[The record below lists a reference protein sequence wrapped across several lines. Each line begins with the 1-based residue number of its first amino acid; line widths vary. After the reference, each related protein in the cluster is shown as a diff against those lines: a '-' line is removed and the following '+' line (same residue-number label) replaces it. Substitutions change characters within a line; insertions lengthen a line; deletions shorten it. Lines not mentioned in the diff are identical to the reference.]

1 VTRSTL
7 PTPRDLQRRIAA
19 ERVGLP
25 FLLYRGDD
33 GSEQLFT
40 LTKDLERVTVGRG
53 AACDVHLPL
62 DPEVSRLHAELE
74 RLGDTWVLVD
84 DGLSRNGTF
93 ANGERITARH
103 RLAGGDVVRCGDTLL
118 TFRDPAEAVH
128 DSTRPASDGP
138 PEGLTA
144 SQRRVLEALCRP
156 LGEGGNYAMPASNQA
171 IADELVLTV
180 GAVKGHLRALFE
192 KLGVEDLAQNRKR
205 LRLVER
211 AVETGLISLRDF
223 EPSPPIDR

>member
-1 VTRSTL
+1 VSRAAP

-19 ERVGLP
+19 ERIGLP

-33 GSEQLFT
+33 GGEQLFT
-40 LTKDLERVTVGRG
+40 LSKGLEQMTIGR
-53 AACDVHLPL
+53 ADACEVHLPL

-74 RLGDTWVLVD
+74 RLGATWVLVD

-93 ANGERITARH
+93 VNGERVVGRH
-103 RLAGGDVVRCGDTLL
+103 RLANGDVIRCGDTLL
-118 TFRDPAEAVH
+118 TFRDPARVVR

-138 PEGLTA
+138 PEALTE

-156 LGEGGNYAMPASNQA
+156 LGEGGAYAMPASNQA
-171 IADELVLTV
+171 IAAELVLTI
-180 GAVKGHLRALFE
+180 GAVKGHLRTLFE
-192 KLGVEDLAQNRKR
+192 KLGVEDLPQTRKR

-223 EPSPPIDR
+223 EPRG